1 MTSLRTPVG
10 WVCQV
15 RELLLWPVEGAG
27 PVTVVASG
35 VGWVHCTRGGC
46 YWSRVGGTEGR
57 WGLRAVRTTLGQW
70 IPTLVEQ
77 ADSRQSR
84 RRVIA
89 SKPLRRRR
97 AGNGGGEPATEAPG
111 CAVRTP
117 NSLLRGPVSTVL
129 TLTGPTSMFP
139 AGIVGILRFFS
150 GVRLR
155 CAFNVSTLDART
167 SSPTAP
173 HRPRPHRLQGLS
185 PPPGPRTLEEAARRR
200 PPCAPRVRD
209 GSGPDGAPASL
220 GVPAGHR
227 ARR

>member
-1 MTSLRTPVG
+1 MLLLRPVG
-10 WVCQV
+10 G
-15 RELLLWPVEGAG
+15 GA
-27 PVTVVASG
+27 PVTVVAA
-35 VGWVHCTRGGC
+35 VVVWVHCTRGGC
-46 YWSRVGGTEGR
+46 YWTRVGCTLGG

-77 ADSRQSR
+77 ACSRRSR

-89 SKPLRRRR
+89 SRPS
-97 AGNGGGEPATEAPG
+97 AQA
-111 CAVRTP
+111 AVRSRWGRTCDGGAGHCRKP
-117 NSLLRGPVSTVL
+117 HGLSLLRGPVSTVL